1 MKSNIIINSSN
12 LWLRGFP
19 WKKKKDHKYSRG
31 KVIIFGSQ
39 LNMVGSTI
47 LSAEAALRVGTGS
60 VKIVCSKKN
69 LPIYTLKFPSVL
81 KEEINSL
88 MSIAKELIKQHKK
101 LDIEIKRLTKTR
113 LNDRTSSSW
122 KSLKEL
128 KKKKLQLK
136 DKIIKLS

>member
-1 MKSNIIINSSN
+1 
-12 LWLRGFP
+12 
-19 WKKKKDHKYSRG
+19 
-31 KVIIFGSQ
+31 
-39 LNMVGSTI
+39 
-47 LSAEAALRVGTGS
+47 
-60 VKIVCSKKN
+60 
-69 LPIYTLKFPSVL
+69 
-81 KEEINSL
+81 

-101 LDIEIKRLTKTR
+101 LDVEVRRLTKTR

>member
-1 MKSNIIINSSN
+1 
-12 LWLRGFP
+12 
-19 WKKKKDHKYSRG
+19 
-31 KVIIFGSQ
+31 
-39 LNMVGSTI
+39 
-47 LSAEAALRVGTGS
+47 
-60 VKIVCSKKN
+60 
-69 LPIYTLKFPSVL
+69 
-81 KEEINSL
+81 
-88 MSIAKELIKQHKK
+88 MSISKELIKQHKK